1 MKMPEYKKILYATDQ
16 GQNMRPVFCHAI
28 SLAQHYQ
35 AEIIMCHIVEPIG
48 ATGQAVL
55 DTYLPKKAAK
65 LEESGLKK
73 ILKVMK
79 KRLEDFYQDELGDD
93 EERAALVSDLVVV
106 QGHAAQEL
114 DSHARKWDVD
124 LIVIG
129 THTDP
134 SLAHAFL
141 GSTAR
146 KLVHIAD
153 RPVLVIPVASGK

>member
-1 MKMPEYKKILYATDQ
+1 MKMPEYKKILYATDL
-16 GQNMRPVFCHAI
+16 GNNMRPVFRHAI
-28 SLAQHYQ
+28 SLAQHYK
-35 AEIIMCHIVEPIG
+35 AEIVMCHIVEPLG

-55 DTYLPKKAAK
+55 VAYLPNKAAK

-79 KRLEDFYQDELGDD
+79 KRLEDFCQEELGGD

-106 QGHAAQEL
+106 SGHAAEEL
-114 DSHARKWDVD
+114 RSHAIQWDVD

-134 SLAHAFL
+134 SLSHALL

-146 KLVHIAD
+146 KLLHIID
-153 RPVLVIPVASGK
+153 RPLLVIPVNAAR